1 MGVRYLGPHRRPVHP
16 GQERQPS
23 PAPARD
29 DNAPRRAVRGRPA
42 SAIDP
47 KDLMRTESS
56 ASPARL
62 RPDATAGVPFSF
74 ELYPPRSPAREAALH
89 ETIRQLSAAGPQF
102 ISVTYGAG
110 GSTGGRS
117 LDVLRHI
124 RRETVVE
131 PLAHITCVG
140 NTYAGAAALIREFLD
155 AGILN
160 FLALRGDPPE
170 GTSEGDPFLGDLESA
185 AQLVQLIDRVQVAR
199 DPYTEAGIP
208 GLPQAAHVHRRE
220 RAEIAVA
227 AFPNGHPR
235 SRHPGEHIDALLAK
249 QAAGATLAITQLFFH
264 PDDYLRFVA
273 CARAAG
279 VTIPIL
285 PGIMPITS
293 PARLRRVLELSGER
307 LPLELAMA
315 LESEPTAEGQTEVGI
330 SHAADLA
337 RAVVDDGAPGVHLYA
352 FNNHE
357 TVLAVLREA
366 GILSRTLE
374 KEVAR

>member
-1 MGVRYLGPHRRPVHP
+1 
-16 GQERQPS
+16 
-23 PAPARD
+23 
-29 DNAPRRAVRGRPA
+29 
-42 SAIDP
+42 
-47 KDLMRTESS
+47 MRTESS

-62 RPDATAGVPFSF
+62 RPDPAAGVPFSF
-74 ELYPPRSPAREAALH
+74 ELYPPRSEAREAALH
-89 ETIRQLSAAGPQF
+89 ETIRELAAAGPQF

-124 RRETVVE
+124 RRETAVE
-131 PLAHITCVG
+131 PLAHLTCVG
-140 NTYAGAAALIREFLD
+140 NSYAGAAALIREFLD

-160 FLALRGDPPE
+160 FLALRGDPPA
-170 GTSEGDPFLGDLESA
+170 GSSEGDAFLGDLESA

-199 DPYTEAGIP
+199 DPYAEAGIP
-208 GLPQAAHVHRRE
+208 GLPGAAHVHRCR

-235 SRHPGEHIDALLAK
+235 SRHPHEHIDALLAK

-264 PDDYLRFVA
+264 AEDYLGFVA
-273 CARAAG
+273 RSRAAG

-285 PGIMPITS
+285 PGLMPITS
-293 PARLRRVLELSGER
+293 AARLHRVLELSGER
-307 LPLELAMA
+307 LPTDLARA
-315 LESEPTAEGQTEVGI
+315 LDREQTVDGQSEVGI
-330 SHAADLA
+330 AHAAELA
-337 RAVVDDGAPGVHLYA
+337 RAVVDGGAPGVHLYA

-357 TVLAVLREA
+357 TVLAVLRAA
-366 GILSRTLE
+366 GVLSRTLQ